1 MIEAFCKW
9 YLKRMMRIRDIKDFE
24 MILRDD
30 EVFYR
35 WRDEANEEN

>member
-9 YLKRMMRIRDIKDFE
+9 YLKRM